1 MKIVKANKMLIFRDV
16 FSPIDYYIF
25 NTFKPKTP
33 FAWCFAAKTGDMN
46 DNI

>member
-16 FSPIDYYIF
+16 FSPIDCYIF
-25 NTFKPKTP
+25 NTFMPELP
-33 FAWCFAAKTGDMN
+33 FAWSFAAKPGDMN